1 MSPEKAMKTLQE
13 MENLFYKD
21 RLRLQY
27 LNRAYKRAGEGLFT
41 GAWSDGRRNNG
52 VKLEESRFRSDTG
65 KN

>member
-41 GAWSDGRRNNG
+41 GTCSDGTRNNG
-52 VKLEESRFRSDTG
+52 
-65 KN
+65 